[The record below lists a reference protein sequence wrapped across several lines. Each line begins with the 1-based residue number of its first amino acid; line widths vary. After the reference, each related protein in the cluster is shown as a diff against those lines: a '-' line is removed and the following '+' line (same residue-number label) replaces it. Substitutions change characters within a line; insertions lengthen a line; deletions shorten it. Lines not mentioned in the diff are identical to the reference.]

1 MTPDLEVV
9 RIGQAESFKAWEHG
23 YPFRTVRWH
32 FHPEYELHY
41 VVATSGHYFVGD
53 FIGAFEPGNLVLTG
67 PNLPHNWVSEVAPGE
82 RVGVRSRVVQF
93 TEGFVAEAMRLM
105 PELAPLGATLEGSR
119 SGLLFGAATSGL
131 VGPMLRELVR
141 ARGIRRIEVFMAVIG
156 ALSRAQDART
166 LASARYLPDPSGFMS
181 AGINEALAYINDNL
195 TEPFAVADLARIAGL
210 SPGAFSRSFRRHTGL
225 TLVQFVNRLRV
236 NLACQLLMG
245 DPAVR
250 ITDVCFSSGFNNI
263 SNFNRQ
269 FLAQKGMT
277 PTQFRALLGEN
288 EAAAMA
294 ALSAENGERAG
305 VRQRVPA

>member
-1 MTPDLEVV
+1 MKPDLEVV

-32 FHPEYELHY
+32 FHPEYELHH
-41 VVATSGHYFVGD
+41 VVSTSGRYFVGD

-67 PNLPHNWVSEVAPGE
+67 PNLPHNWVSDVAPGE
-82 RVGVRSRVVQF
+82 EVRVRSRVVQF
-93 TEGFVAEAMRLM
+93 TGGFFAEAMRLM
-105 PELAPLGATLEGSR
+105 PELAAFRPVLERSR
-119 SGLLFGAATSGL
+119 SGLLFGPATAAV
-131 VGPMLRELVR
+131 VGPMLAELVR
-141 ARGIRRIEVFMAVIG
+141 ARGIRRIEVFMAVTG
-156 ALSRAQDART
+156 ALGRAGDART
-166 LASARYLPDPSGFMS
+166 LASASYLPDPSAFMS

-195 TEPFAVADLARIAGL
+195 TGSFSEADLARVAGL

-225 TLVQFVNRLRV
+225 TLVQFVNRLRL

-245 DPAVR
+245 DAAMR

-277 PTQFRALLGEN
+277 PSRFRALLAEN

-294 ALSAENGERAG
+294 ALSAEREAG
-305 VRQRVPA
+305 AREPMPA